1 MAIRQVILMV
11 RHVRTI
17 TNFVI
22 SGWFFC
28 LVTHPQLSLE
38 IRIISEDQLTL
49 FPCPTMRML
58 KSKYFIQFSVSYCT
72 QENKNQRAPN
82 WNKNL
87 CPSHEYFWC
96 ITTEMQETCDSKSI
110 SVIFFLTDLVLC
122 LECSKG
128 GSDPISQTKNFWKIK
143 VSWVPQTVFQMLP
156 IWMEN
161 LHISPY
167 LPFL

>member
-11 RHVRTI
+11 RHVKTI

-38 IRIISEDQLTL
+38 IRIISEDQFTL

-58 KSKYFIQFSVSYCT
+58 ESKYFIKFSV
-72 QENKNQRAPN
+72 

-110 SVIFFLTDLVLC
+110 SVIFFLIDLELC
-122 LECSKG
+122 LDGSKG
-128 GSDPISQTKNFWKIK
+128 GSDPISQTNFWKIE
-143 VSWVPQTVFQMLP
+143 VSWVPQTVRINSHFFLVPQWGCL
-156 IWMEN
+156 N
-161 LHISPY
+161 LSIS
-167 LPFL
+167 